1 MLSDKQQPAAAV
13 LHGPSVAALMAE
25 LEQSHEDMMAS
36 FADSVREHALTDVQ
50 EKLELSE
57 ARNAALEARVS
68 DLEEQ
73 LAKQAAESSKWKQ
86 MPPALVAMLG
96 KQGMSNEEKAALEQL
111 AGLGTEVAELRQ
123 TVHAQSEMLGEMSS
137 DVEHMA
143 NGLYDP
149 AVDASGPPGGSAS
162 VSPPTLDSNAPRTS
176 SLARRNFLVTRMQKQ
191 LRKVEG
197 VLTEGKGPLA
207 DQLKKLDRQVGEQIH
222 TISSELRDLRTAHE
236 ETSQAHAAA
245 EGSLAQMRDSMA
257 ADVERAATDAASA
270 SAATGAMGEHLA
282 ALEREKVSQQDFDAL
297 TDAMREMRG
306 SALVG
311 GGGGESDRELL
322 AAVQAAQQS
331 TQSHV
336 LSLQTHLRALLRK
349 AEAEKASEV
358 PTVDIAVVDSLRA
371 QVHEA
376 LHELQGQ
383 VSALAAGKA
392 DADRVEAALET
403 KAERKLMAAKADRA
417 FCEALLA
424 RFAVEVG
431 RQLGDMEHN
440 QVSIRG
446 SLEEAVVRLMRS
458 SVDVAAAPAHNNNSG
473 GGAGEGSGPLSTPL
487 NIKVDG
493 LAASEPFF
501 DVKTLRVRSA
511 GPSRRGGKPA
521 RGVRGWQ
528 GVDEPAPKLEGKGQL
543 AMSLFVTGEGE
554 PPTLDPQRHG
564 FQPRRAQLNMTPGEQ
579 TLTPTFITRK
589 RPTTAA
595 GRLTGSASAGLLSVP
610 RPGSGQQGKQ

>member
-1 MLSDKQQPAAAV
+1 
-13 LHGPSVAALMAE
+13 
-25 LEQSHEDMMAS
+25 MAS
-36 FADSVREHALTDVQ
+36 FADSVREHALTDMQ

-143 NGLYDP
+143 NGLYEP
-149 AVDASGPPGGSAS
+149 AVDASGPPGGSES

-257 ADVERAATDAASA
+257 AD
-270 SAATGAMGEHLA
+270 
-282 ALEREKVSQQDFDAL
+282 
-297 TDAMREMRG
+297 
-306 SALVG
+306 
-311 GGGGESDRELL
+311 
-322 AAVQAAQQS
+322 
-331 TQSHV
+331 
-336 LSLQTHLRALLRK
+336 
-349 AEAEKASEV
+349 
-358 PTVDIAVVDSLRA
+358 
-371 QVHEA
+371 
-376 LHELQGQ
+376 
-383 VSALAAGKA
+383 
-392 DADRVEAALET
+392 
-403 KAERKLMAAKADRA
+403 
-417 FCEALLA
+417 
-424 RFAVEVG
+424 
-431 RQLGDMEHN
+431 
-440 QVSIRG
+440 
-446 SLEEAVVRLMRS
+446 
-458 SVDVAAAPAHNNNSG
+458 
-473 GGAGEGSGPLSTPL
+473 
-487 NIKVDG
+487 
-493 LAASEPFF
+493 
-501 DVKTLRVRSA
+501 
-511 GPSRRGGKPA
+511 GGKPA